1 LKTRCRERD
10 QNGHRLRSQL
20 WVIGSSHVAMK
31 AAFDRHKRSY
41 RFSMGRTVRE
51 TLGDL
56 RGG

>member
-1 LKTRCRERD
+1 
-10 QNGHRLRSQL
+10 
-20 WVIGSSHVAMK
+20 MK
-31 AAFDRHKRSY
+31 AAFERHKRSY